1 MPRQYPWASAVYSR
15 RCGQRWAR
23 RGTRRAA
30 TGRSPPKGPRLRQS
44 VDLQQ
49 AGGQHLRD
57 RRFRQLLASRR
68 CALQLCLGI
77 DGTFVLNGPRE
88 LDQLVIVRRDGATVR
103 LFTRRGHDWTDR
115 YPAIAA
121 AAAKLRAKSFIL
133 DGEAVVTGENGVAVF
148 DALHRRSGAADSI
161 RSAQGHR
168 VEAAER
174 AVSVEAAAAA
184 RPSQR
189 HRRSAA
195 PSRSPSQLWPI
206 GNALFIGLQWR
217 AR

>member
-1 MPRQYPWASAVYSR
+1 MRAFASAT
-15 RCGQRWAR
+15 
-23 RGTRRAA
+23 RGACSASPTGCTRSSMTAI
-30 TGRSPPKGPRLRQS
+30 GL
-44 VDLQQ
+44 
-49 AGGQHLRD
+49 
-57 RRFRQLLASRR
+57 
-68 CALQLCLGI
+68 
-77 DGTFVLNGPRE
+77 
-88 LDQLVIVRRDGATVR
+88 IVRRDGATVR
-103 LFTRRGHDWTDR
+103 PFTRRGHDWTER

-174 AVSVEAAAAA
+174 AASVEAAAAA
-184 RPSQR
+184 SRWPSQR

-195 PSRSPSQLWPI
+195 PGGSPSQLWPI
-206 GNALFIGLQWR
+206 DNALFIGLQWR